1 MRANWL
7 VARMSRL
14 SPLSTDEAKA
24 VEGLE
29 GRQRCWRRGAYL
41 QRENDHADE
50 LFVLRDGW
58 AIAATLLNDGSR
70 QIVQVHLPGE
80 LMASTNLLAMRVP
93 QSLCALTEVTAAVID
108 RGAVGRLLSE
118 HPRLGAYFLALA
130 ELDRMAMA
138 DRIASLGRG
147 SGRARIAA
155 FLIDL
160 LLRLKRLDPV
170 AENSFAMR
178 LTQEQIGDAT
188 GLTAVHVNRMM
199 RALVEDGLITRDGA
213 TVVVKDEPELMRL
226 AHFVDRG
233 AINTSWIPDAR

>member
-1 MRANWL
+1 LDGNGL

-14 SPLSTDEAKA
+14 SPLAASEAKA
-24 VEGLE
+24 IAGLE
-29 GRQRCWRRGAYL
+29 GRQRSWRRGAYL
-41 QRENDHADE
+41 QRENDRADE
-50 LFVLRDGW
+50 LFILRDGW

-80 LMASTNLLAMRVP
+80 LMGSANLLATRVP
-93 QSLCALTEVTAAVID
+93 QSLCAVTEVTAAVID
-108 RGAVGRLLSE
+108 RGALARLMKD
-118 HPRLGAYFLALA
+118 HPRLAAYFLALA
-130 ELDRMAMA
+130 ELDRLAMA

-160 LLRLKRLDPV
+160 MIRLRRLDPV
-170 AENSFAMR
+170 VENSFAMR

-199 RALVEDGLITRDGA
+199 RALVDDGLVTRDGA
-213 TVVVKDEPELMRL
+213 VVVVKDEPQLMRL

-233 AINTSWIPDAR
+233 SIDTSWIPAPV